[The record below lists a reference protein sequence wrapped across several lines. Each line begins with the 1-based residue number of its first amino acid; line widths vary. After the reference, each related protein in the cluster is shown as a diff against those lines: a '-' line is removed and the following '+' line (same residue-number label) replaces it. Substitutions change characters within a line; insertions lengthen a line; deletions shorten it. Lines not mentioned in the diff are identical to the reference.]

1 MVEGDGDEEAR
12 FYFLDIRL
20 RVIDN
25 ITYTKCLNSW
35 HTKASMLREKEGQR
49 H

>member
-25 ITYTKCLNSW
+25 RTRTK
-35 HTKASMLREKEGQR
+35 
-49 H
+49 

>member
-1 MVEGDGDEEAR
+1 MVEGDGDEETR

-25 ITYTKCLNSW
+25 STYTK
-35 HTKASMLREKEGQR
+35 
-49 H
+49 